1 MSLRALDNIG
11 GTSGDLSK
19 VIKQLIDQ
27 FGPDEAAKIAR
38 SSQFANILKY
48 SSPAPA
54 AAAAVVPP
62 VGIGV
67 GGLLGAQLLGEGIS
81 GGIGAALTALKP
93 ESTASMPAG
102 TSSKFF
108 FQPETQANYTQW
120 YQKEVYNVRRW
131 NSTVGKLTGQ
141 LLTEP
146 PTPEEFARESVT
158 RSEYQGETFNQR
170 LIEQQRAKDEAAYAT
185 EAMQAGF
192 GLEEEK
198 VKTLGDIQ
206 RQRISSG
213 YTTAG
218 SALNSAIQNIL
229 ATSKLENSPVLA
241 EVARAF

>member
-1 MSLRALDNIG
+1 MSLRALENIG

-38 SSQFANILKY
+38 SPQFANILKY
-48 SSPAPA
+48 SSPAAPA
-54 AAAAVVPP
+54 AAVAAPG
-62 VGIGV
+62 VGI

-93 ESTASMPAG
+93 EPMVPMAAG
-102 TSSKFF
+102 TPSKFF
-108 FQPETQANYTQW
+108 FQPETQANYIQR
-120 YQKEVYNVRRW
+120 YQQEVYNIKRY
-131 NSTVGKLTGQ
+131 NATIGKLMGVELQ
-141 LLTEP
+141 LPAP
-146 PTPEEFARESVT
+146 PDKFARDSLE
-158 RSEYQGETFNQR
+158 RLEYQGETFNQR
-170 LIEQQRAKDEAAYAT
+170 LIEQQRAKDEAAYAIQ
-185 EAMQAGF
+185 AMQAGF

-198 VKTLGDIQ
+198 IKTLGDIQ

-241 EVARAF
+241 EAARAF

>member
-48 SSPAPA
+48 SSPAAAPA
-54 AAAAVVPP
+54 AAPAVG
-62 VGIGV
+62 VGI

-93 ESTASMPAG
+93 EPMVPMAAG
-102 TSSKFF
+102 TPSKFF
-108 FQPETQANYTQW
+108 FQPETQANYIQR
-120 YQKEVYNVRRW
+120 YQQEVYNIKRY
-131 NSTVGKLTGQ
+131 NATIGKLMGVELQ
-141 LLTEP
+141 LPAP
-146 PTPEEFARESVT
+146 PDKFARDSLE
-158 RSEYQGETFNQR
+158 RLEYQGETFNQR

-185 EAMQAGF
+185 QAMQAGF

-198 VKTLGDIQ
+198 IKTLGDIQ

>member
-1 MSLRALDNIG
+1 MSLRALENIG

-38 SSQFANILKY
+38 SPQFANILKY
-48 SSPAPA
+48 SSPAAPA
-54 AAAAVVPP
+54 AAVAAPG
-62 VGIGV
+62 VGI

-93 ESTASMPAG
+93 EPMVPMAAG
-102 TSSKFF
+102 TPSKFF
-108 FQPETQANYTQW
+108 FQPETQANYIQR
-120 YQKEVYNVRRW
+120 YQQEVYNIKRY
-131 NSTVGKLTGQ
+131 NATIGKLMGVELQ
-141 LLTEP
+141 LPAP
-146 PTPEEFARESVT
+146 PDKFARDSLE
-158 RSEYQGETFNQR
+158 RSEFQGETFNQR
-170 LIEQQRAKDEAAYAT
+170 LIEQQRAKDEAAYAIQ
-185 EAMQAGF
+185 AMQAGF

-198 VKTLGDIQ
+198 IKTLGDIQ

-241 EVARAF
+241 EAARAF

>member
-1 MSLRALDNIG
+1 MSLRALENIG

-38 SSQFANILKY
+38 SPQFANILKY
-48 SSPAPA
+48 SSPAAPA
-54 AAAAVVPP
+54 AAVAAPG
-62 VGIGV
+62 VGI

-93 ESTASMPAG
+93 EPMVPMAAG
-102 TSSKFF
+102 TPSKFF
-108 FQPETQANYTQW
+108 FQPETQANYIQR
-120 YQKEVYNVRRW
+120 YQQEVYNIKRY
-131 NSTVGKLTGQ
+131 NATIGKLMGVE
-141 LLTEP
+141 LELPAP
-146 PTPEEFARESVT
+146 PDKFARDSLE
-158 RSEYQGETFNQR
+158 RSEFQGETFNQR
-170 LIEQQRAKDEAAYAT
+170 LIEQQRAKDEAAYAIQ
-185 EAMQAGF
+185 AMQAGF

-198 VKTLGDIQ
+198 IKTLGDIQ

>member
-38 SSQFANILKY
+38 SPQFANILKY
-48 SSPAPA
+48 SSPAAPA
-54 AAAAVVPP
+54 AAVAAPG
-62 VGIGV
+62 VGI

-93 ESTASMPAG
+93 EPMVPMAAG
-102 TSSKFF
+102 TPSKFF
-108 FQPETQANYTQW
+108 FQPETQANYIQR
-120 YQKEVYNVRRW
+120 YQQEVYNIKRY
-131 NSTVGKLTGQ
+131 NATIGKLMGVELQ
-141 LLTEP
+141 LPAP
-146 PTPEEFARESVT
+146 PDKFARDSLE
-158 RSEYQGETFNQR
+158 RSEFQGETFNQR
-170 LIEQQRAKDEAAYAT
+170 LIEQQRAKDEAAYAIQ
-185 EAMQAGF
+185 AMQAGF

-198 VKTLGDIQ
+198 IKTLGDIQ

>member
-48 SSPAPA
+48 SSPAA
-54 AAAAVVPP
+54 AAPAVG
-62 VGIGV
+62 VGI

-93 ESTASMPAG
+93 EPMVPMAAG
-102 TSSKFF
+102 TPSKFF
-108 FQPETQANYTQW
+108 FQPETQANYIQR
-120 YQKEVYNVRRW
+120 YQQEVYNIKRY
-131 NSTVGKLTGQ
+131 NATIGKLMGVELQ
-141 LLTEP
+141 LPAP
-146 PTPEEFARESVT
+146 PDKFARDSLE
-158 RSEYQGETFNQR
+158 RLEYQGETFNQR

-185 EAMQAGF
+185 QAMQAGF

-198 VKTLGDIQ
+198 IKTLGDIQ

>member
-54 AAAAVVPP
+54 AAAVAPA

-93 ESTASMPAG
+93 EPTPPMAAG
-102 TSSKFF
+102 TPSKFF

-141 LLTEP
+141 LLQEP
-146 PTPEEFARESVT
+146 PSPEEFARASIE
-158 RSEYQGETFNQR
+158 RSENQGESFNQR

>member
-48 SSPAPA
+48 SSPAAAPA
-54 AAAAVVPP
+54 AAAPAVG
-62 VGIGV
+62 VGI

-93 ESTASMPAG
+93 EPTAPMAAG

-120 YQKEVYNVRRW
+120 YQKEIYNIRRY
-131 NSTVGKLTGQ
+131 NDTIGRMTKNY
-141 LLTEP
+141 LTEP
-146 PTPEEFARESVT
+146 LSPEEFARESLK
-158 RSEYQGETFNQR
+158 RSEFQGETFNQR

-185 EAMQAGF
+185 QAMQAGF

-198 VKTLGDIQ
+198 IKTLGDVQ

>member
-1 MSLRALDNIG
+1 MSLRALENIG

-38 SSQFANILKY
+38 SPQFANILKY
-48 SSPAPA
+48 SSPAAPA
-54 AAAAVVPP
+54 AAVAAPG
-62 VGIGV
+62 VGI

-93 ESTASMPAG
+93 EPMVPMAAG
-102 TSSKFF
+102 TPSKFF
-108 FQPETQANYTQW
+108 FQPETQANYIQR
-120 YQKEVYNVRRW
+120 YQQEVYNIKRY
-131 NSTVGKLTGQ
+131 NATIGKLMGVELQ
-141 LLTEP
+141 LPAP
-146 PTPEEFARESVT
+146 PDKFARDSLE
-158 RSEYQGETFNQR
+158 RLEYQGETFNQR
-170 LIEQQRAKDEAAYAT
+170 LIEQQRAKDEAAYAIQ
-185 EAMQAGF
+185 AMQAGF

-198 VKTLGDIQ
+198 IKTLGDIQ

-229 ATSKLENSPVLA
+229 ATSKLENSPVLS

>member
-1 MSLRALDNIG
+1 MSLRALENIG

-38 SSQFANILKY
+38 SPQFANILKY
-48 SSPAPA
+48 SSPAAPA
-54 AAAAVVPP
+54 AAVAAPG
-62 VGIGV
+62 VGI

-93 ESTASMPAG
+93 EPMVPMAAG
-102 TSSKFF
+102 TPSKFF
-108 FQPETQANYTQW
+108 FQPETQANYIQR
-120 YQKEVYNVRRW
+120 YQQEVYNIKRY
-131 NSTVGKLTGQ
+131 NATIGKLMGVELQ
-141 LLTEP
+141 LPAP
-146 PTPEEFARESVT
+146 PDKFARDSLE
-158 RSEYQGETFNQR
+158 RSEFQGETFNQR
-170 LIEQQRAKDEAAYAT
+170 LIEQQRAKDEAAYAIQ
-185 EAMQAGF
+185 AMQAGF

-198 VKTLGDIQ
+198 IKTLGDIQ